1 MKKLLKKGF
10 CHIFLYAKLSQP
22 CLDVVRTVLVFK
34 TGFQN
39 ILKRHHLVELVN
51 SNFLLSW
58 NFRFVTE
65 VRIP

>member
-1 MKKLLKKGF
+1 MN
-10 CHIFLYAKLSQP
+10 YYYYYY
-22 CLDVVRTVLVFK
+22 VVRTVLVFK

-65 VRIP
+65 VKIP